1 MSTRSAGSVPKH
13 CATSR
18 ALTEDRA
25 SSVRPARPEDAGEL
39 ARLSSQL
46 GYPMTPGIA
55 AVQLSEVAGHR
66 DHALLVAETAGGL
79 AGWIQISV
87 SRVFESPSAAE
98 IAGLV
103 VDETR
108 RGEGVGP
115 RLLRAAEDWAR
126 ERGCRRVRVRSNVVR
141 ERAHAFY
148 VREGYGKIKVQQVF
162 EKPLPG
168 ED

>member
-1 MSTRSAGSVPKH
+1 MTETRSPN
-13 CATSR
+13 
-18 ALTEDRA
+18 
-25 SSVRPARPEDAGEL
+25 VRPARPEDAAEL
-39 ARLSSQL
+39 ARLSTQL
-46 GYPMTPGIA
+46 GYPMTPPVA
-55 AVQLSEVAGHR
+55 AVQLREVDGHA
-66 DHALLVAETAGGL
+66 DHALLVADTGGGL
-79 AGWIQISV
+79 AGWIQVSV
-87 SRVFESPSAAE
+87 TRIFESPSAAE

-115 RLLRAAEDWAR
+115 HLLRAAEGWASR
-126 ERGCRRVRVRSNVVR
+126 HGCRRVRVRSNVVR

-162 EKPLPG
+162 EKTLGG

>member
-1 MSTRSAGSVPKH
+1 MTDERVPN
-13 CATSR
+13 
-18 ALTEDRA
+18 L
-25 SSVRPARPEDAGEL
+25 RPARPEDVRFARPEDAAEL
-39 ARLSSQL
+39 ARLSTQL
-46 GYPMTPGIA
+46 GYPMTPAIA
-55 AVQLSEVAGHR
+55 AAQLAEVAEVAGQG
-66 DHALLVAETAGGL
+66 DHALLVAAASGGL
-79 AGWIQISV
+79 AGWIQV
-87 SRVFESPSAAE
+87 SMSRTFESPRAAE

-103 VDETR
+103 VDEVR

-126 ERGCRRVRVRSNVVR
+126 QRGCVRVRVRSNVVR

-162 EKPLPG
+162 EKPLDR

>member
-1 MSTRSAGSVPKH
+1 
-13 CATSR
+13 
-18 ALTEDRA
+18 LTEGRA
-25 SSVRPARPEDAGEL
+25 REIRLACADDAAEL
-39 ARLSSQL
+39 ARLSTQL
-46 GYPMTPGIA
+46 GYAMTPEVA
-55 AVQLSEVAGHR
+55 AVQLAEVAGHG
-66 DHALLVAETAGGL
+66 DHALLVAEGGDGL

-87 SRVFESPSAAE
+87 ARIFESPQAAE

-126 ERGCRRVRVRSNVVR
+126 QRGCRRVRVRSNVVR

-148 VREGYGKIKVQQVF
+148 AREGYGKIKVQQVF
-162 EKPLPG
+162 EKRLTEG
-168 ED
+168 D